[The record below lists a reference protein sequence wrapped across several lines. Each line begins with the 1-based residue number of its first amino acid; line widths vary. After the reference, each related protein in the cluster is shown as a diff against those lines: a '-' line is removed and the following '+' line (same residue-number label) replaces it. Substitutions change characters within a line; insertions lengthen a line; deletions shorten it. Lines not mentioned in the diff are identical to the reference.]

1 MVLINIAYTAPIN
14 RPGQHPVLTTP
25 QVWAGLVRKVRH
37 AQEFVPVIESC
48 AVASEETNAAG
59 QLVVTRYVNFG
70 QAAPVPASG
79 GEGGEV
85 KEVCTLFPPHRVDF
99 VQDDG
104 TRVWNHVSQGPGKD
118 GEDLYLTYVFEARDD
133 AVEDGSPD
141 AAALEERFKTTA
153 KRAVESSIET
163 IRRLVSEGKLQS
175 IT

>member
-1 MVLINIAYTAPIN
+1 MVLINIAYTTPIN
-14 RPGQHPVLTTP
+14 RPGQQPVLTTP

-48 AVASEETNAAG
+48 TVASEETNAAG
-59 QLVVTRYVNFG
+59 QLVVTRRVNFG
-70 QAAPVPASG
+70 QAAPVPASQ
-79 GEGGEV
+79 GEV
-85 KEVCTLFPPHRVDF
+85 EEVCTLFPPRRVDF
-99 VQDDG
+99 VQHDG

-133 AVEDGSPD
+133 AIEESSPE

-163 IRRLVSEGKLQS
+163 IRRLVVDGKL
-175 IT
+175 